1 MILRD
6 CNGVMFICKLVH
18 SSDGVYLSNGW
29 KVFLQHGGVVLG
41 DYISFEI
48 KDVDETIATV
58 FKADGKQRK
67 PALRQGKLSP

>member
-1 MILRD
+1 
-6 CNGVMFICKLVH
+6 
-18 SSDGVYLSNGW
+18 LSNGW